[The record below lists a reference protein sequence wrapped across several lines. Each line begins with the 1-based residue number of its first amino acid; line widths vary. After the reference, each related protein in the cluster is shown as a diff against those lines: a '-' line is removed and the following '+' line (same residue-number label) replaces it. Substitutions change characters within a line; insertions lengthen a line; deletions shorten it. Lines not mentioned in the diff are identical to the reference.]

1 MKNHYANVM
10 KSVKMTLN
18 NRQRKTERQKK
29 QFSRRIGRKY
39 RLR

>member
-18 NRQRKTERQKK
+18 KRQRKHRETKKIVFQKNRQKI
-29 QFSRRIGRKY
+29 QT
-39 RLR
+39 